1 MEDATLAPDYDIQI
15 NGKSIDVGVRQL
27 IQRVE
32 YESTDGL
39 ADVAKVMAIN
49 PDNALGNAKT
59 FQPGNEMSIFMG
71 YGGELKHVGRVF
83 LVKQRPQF
91 PTDGMPILNV
101 VGYTKDHK
109 MMDNAPEKSAK
120 VAGKGGR
127 PYKQAL
133 HSDAVIDRAYD
144 YGMVAEVDPTSI
156 TADFVQKVGM
166 KDYEFVQGLAN
177 LTGFIFWVDGDE
189 KGVWTLH
196 FRDPDKTK
204 TSDFQERELTFK
216 YNQGDLSGLLSF
228 QPEMLIKGFET
239 KIKVQAKDYKSGK
252 MMETEVEETGQK
264 SPDIQDTGDP
274 SETLDEPYS
283 TASDMKLYVG
293 DYSFDIIS
301 NKKFKTDA
309 EVLAWAKQW
318 FRRQR
323 EQFIMAKG
331 TTIGVEDL
339 MARQIHNFEGLGT
352 GYDGKYYFTKVRH
365 ICSASDGYICEFDVR
380 KVVPPVE

>member
-1 MEDATLAPDYDIQI
+1 MEDATLAPDYDIQV

-32 YESTDGL
+32 YESTDGI
-39 ADVAKVMAIN
+39 ADMAKITAIN

-59 FQPGNEMSIFMG
+59 FQPGNELSIFMG

-91 PTDGMPILNV
+91 PSSGMPMLNV

-109 MMDNAPEKSAK
+109 MMDHAPEKSK
-120 VAGKGGR
+120 KEGGKGGR
-127 PYKQAL
+127 FYKEAAY
-133 HSDAVIDRAYD
+133 SDAVTDRAND
-144 YGMVAEVDPTSI
+144 YQMTPDVDPTQGAFNFI
-156 TADFVQKVGM
+156 QKVGL

-177 LTGFIFWVDGDE
+177 LTGFVFWVDGDE
-189 KGVWTLH
+189 NGKWTLH
-196 FRDPDKTK
+196 FKDPETLQE
-204 TSDFQERELTFK
+204 QERELTFK
-216 YNQGDLSGLLSF
+216 YNQGDMSGLLSF
-228 QPEMLIKGFET
+228 QPEMLIKGFDT
-239 KIKVQAKDYKSGK
+239 KIKVQVKDYKSGK
-252 MMETEVEETGQK
+252 LMESEVEETSEQA
-264 SPDIQDTGDP
+264 PDIQDTGDP
-274 SETLDEPYS
+274 SEVLDKSYS
-283 TASDMKLYVG
+283 TASDMKIYVG

-323 EQFIMAKG
+323 ENFILAKG

-339 MARQIHNFEGLGT
+339 MARQIHNFEGLGE
-352 GYDGKYYFTKVRH
+352 GYDGKYYFTRVRH
-365 ICSASDGYICEFDVR
+365 ICSSSEGYLCEFDVR
-380 KVVPPVE
+380 KVVPTVG